1 MLIAIVL
8 GHQWPWQDSTMWKLS
23 NITSLEINAN
33 KLLFLIFFFI
43 LQPLIWPKAKQWTSL
58 LPNPCRGWWELW
70 MLHFLRMMFIDAQA
84 PSKITVTVC
93 QKKNTRFA
101 TDTSLCFFF
110 RGGCGGGGGLQRYLT
125 PLTYHN
131 QHHWLS
137 FLVRWIAWSTL
148 IRAVLLLLQETLYC
162 KQTTVWTK
170 PTKQKRVTSWPRGSY
185 DHGRYP
191 LWFDSNYALQLY
203 QHEWNQVFPTPLSLS
218 LVSISIFYPTPP
230 HHVCSMMIGDNNNN
244 KGASC
249 GRGCVQ
255 LMWV

>member
-1 MLIAIVL
+1 ME
-8 GHQWPWQDSTMWKLS
+8 GRSSPWASQHVTNSPNVADA
-23 NITSLEINAN
+23 SLAALAASPVNAAHRV
-33 KLLFLIFFFI
+33 FLQIKRRAFFF
-43 LQPLIWPKAKQWTSL
+43 
-58 LPNPCRGWWELW
+58 
-70 MLHFLRMMFIDAQA
+70 FF
-84 PSKITVTVC
+84 
-93 QKKNTRFA
+93 
-101 TDTSLCFFF
+101 FFF

-131 QHHWLS
+131 QHRWLS

-170 PTKQKRVTSWPRGSY
+170 PTKQKRVTLWPRGSY

-191 LWFDSNYALQLY
+191 LWFDFSYALQLY
-203 QHEWNQVFPTPLSLS
+203 QHEWKQVFPTPLSLS
-218 LVSISIFYPTPP
+218 LASISIFYPTPP
-230 HHVCSMMIGDNNNN
+230 HHVASMMIGDNNNN
-244 KGASC
+244 NGASC